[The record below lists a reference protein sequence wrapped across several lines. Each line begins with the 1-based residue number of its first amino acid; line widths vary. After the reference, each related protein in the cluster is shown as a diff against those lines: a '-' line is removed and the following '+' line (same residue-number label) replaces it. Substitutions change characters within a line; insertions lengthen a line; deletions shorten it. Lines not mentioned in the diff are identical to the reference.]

1 MEPFRPFFAP
11 VEPIPPKIEDLK
23 IKSLKEDSVIIRW
36 LAPGKVPVPSY
47 EKCFYDKKAKNYIVR
62 FGNLRITDDSWDDE
76 SLNAAGPI
84 PTPAEKGSI
93 EELVLTNLTPDT
105 QYNLGIR
112 YAIKNV
118 CTNELE
124 TSQLSVIS
132 FETLEKKEAKL
143 VPTPLKLGS
152 LRRDG
157 YQVVPILVYHNITE
171 IPKRST
177 DVSLD
182 NFYNQMKYLSDNGY
196 TTITTKQLY
205 NFLNVRSR
213 IPRKSVILTFD
224 DGYQSMHKLVN
235 KILKE
240 FNFRGVIFIY
250 TNAVVGRYGSTMTWD
265 QIKKVG
271 NDAFEIQMHT
281 KTHSQDLAYKKEDE
295 TGEKYLER
303 LDTELLSSRNLVE
316 EKIGKKVEYLAYPY
330 GIFSEEL
337 VALLRDRYNYKGA
350 FTVIGST
357 KETNDAEKYV
367 VEYGY
372 NTFFTN
378 PFKIRRAQIL
388 RNTGLN
394 KFKRYLRSFKQ
405 EDIIDK
411 KIIKNL
417 DHEIN
422 SLK

>member
-1 MEPFRPFFAP
+1 
-11 VEPIPPKIEDLK
+11 
-23 IKSLKEDSVIIRW
+23 
-36 LAPGKVPVPSY
+36 
-47 EKCFYDKKAKNYIVR
+47 
-62 FGNLRITDDSWDDE
+62 
-76 SLNAAGPI
+76 
-84 PTPAEKGSI
+84 
-93 EELVLTNLTPDT
+93 
-105 QYNLGIR
+105 
-112 YAIKNV
+112 
-118 CTNELE
+118 
-124 TSQLSVIS
+124 
-132 FETLEKKEAKL
+132 
-143 VPTPLKLGS
+143 
-152 LRRDG
+152 
-157 YQVVPILVYHNITE
+157 
-171 IPKRST
+171 
-177 DVSLD
+177 
-182 NFYNQMKYLSDNGY
+182 
-196 TTITTKQLY
+196 
-205 NFLNVRSR
+205 
-213 IPRKSVILTFD
+213 
-224 DGYQSMHKLVN
+224 
-235 KILKE
+235 
-240 FNFRGVIFIY
+240 
-250 TNAVVGRYGSTMTWD
+250 MTWD

-303 LDTELLSSRNLVE
+303 LDSELLYSKNLIE